1 MQVILRE
8 GDVVT
13 FEYTILI
20 QVAHLGRNIDLEQN
34 ALEGQKRDILTK
46 IATRVNEFYDDII
59 LMGG

>member
-13 FEYTILI
+13 FEYTILV
-20 QVAHLGRNIDLEQN
+20 QVAHLGRNIDLEQT
-34 ALEGQKRDILTK
+34 ALENQKRDILTK

-59 LMGG
+59 LMGR